1 MNPYKVVG
9 AFIFSMSIL
18 FVLYISVILKSFK
31 LPLSVILVVDV
42 LIVLAFTYLFLKP
55 KKLAVLDNG
64 IKIDNEFYS
73 WDDVIEFFVSFNSI
87 QINLRGRREETFNWE
102 TPGLFRYRPQI
113 EYVVKKDA
121 ELLTQHPPDF
131 IFVYQIFVIFYYCN
145 LFCFIDV

>member
-1 MNPYKVVG
+1 MKVYNAYKVVG

-31 LPLSVILVVDV
+31 LPFSVILVVDV
-42 LIVLAFTYLFLKP
+42 LIVLAFAYIFLKP

-73 WDDVIEFFVSFNSI
+73 WDDVIEFFVSLNSI

-121 ELLTQHPPDF
+121 ELLKILREKIGNKEIKRGQ
-131 IFVYQIFVIFYYCN
+131 
-145 LFCFIDV
+145 L

>member
-1 MNPYKVVG
+1 VKVYNAYKVVG

-31 LPLSVILVVDV
+31 LPFSVILVVDV
-42 LIVLAFTYLFLKP
+42 LIVLAFAYIFLKP
-55 KKLAVLDNG
+55 KKLTVLDNG

-73 WDDVIEFFVSFNSI
+73 WDDVIEFFVSLNSI

-121 ELLTQHPPDF
+121 ELLKILREKIGNKGIKRGQ
-131 IFVYQIFVIFYYCN
+131 
-145 LFCFIDV
+145 L